1 MVLAQQG
8 NLKKPW
14 DSLEEP
20 KTKLDT
26 RERPKTPLDSLEEPK
41 MKLDMREQPKTM

>member
-1 MVLAQQG
+1 MKLKMALAQEG

-20 KTKLDT
+20 KMKLDI
-26 RERPKTPLDSLEEPK
+26 RERPKT
-41 MKLDMREQPKTM
+41 MRDTRERLKTI